1 MTSRFNHLVHKLL
14 SSILYL
20 FDWVNCN
27 KLPDFDDVFKKMFF
41 NRRCFSNRDQ
51 RLLQQQKQ
59 IYFKSFSKCQYH
71 KKVNDT
77 CLNVAE
83 YAKKL
88 FGSKLQIVKGS

>member
-1 MTSRFNHLVHKLL
+1 MMFL
-14 SSILYL
+14 
-20 FDWVNCN
+20 
-27 KLPDFDDVFKKMFF
+27 KKCFLIGVV
-41 NRRCFSNRDQ
+41 FSNRDK
-51 RLLQQQKQ
+51 RLLQPQKQ

-77 CLNVAE
+77 CLKVAE